1 MKNARECE
9 RARVYKERESA
20 KKRHAR
26 RTPKERERE
35 RERESKERKEERR
48 REGKKSLSLILL
60 NNPRTRVSNLSGYG
74 KKKENDVC
82 DDIANNFVE
91 EHRWWSLKIEQRFVF
106 FFFSFLARCASMP
119 PRRDDSD
126 ERRQRF
132 VFLFFECL

>member
-1 MKNARECE
+1 LKNARECE

-60 NNPRTRVSNLSGYG
+60 NNPRTRLELIRIRE
-74 KKKENDVC
+74 KKRE
-82 DDIANNFVE
+82 
-91 EHRWWSLKIEQRFVF
+91 
-106 FFFSFLARCASMP
+106 
-119 PRRDDSD
+119 
-126 ERRQRF
+126 
-132 VFLFFECL
+132 